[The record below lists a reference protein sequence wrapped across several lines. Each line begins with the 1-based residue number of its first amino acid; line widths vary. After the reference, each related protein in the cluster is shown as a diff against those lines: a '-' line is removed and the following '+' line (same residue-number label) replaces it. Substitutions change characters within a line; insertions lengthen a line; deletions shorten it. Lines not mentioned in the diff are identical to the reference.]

1 MAGLPKCSGVE
12 KLGVRAIIFSI
23 QRADITVKSK
33 LQDPNKG
40 TMAPFATKKYRI
52 LLATQLTIIQISVCL
67 FNVKVDSILLQLE
80 TLLDW
85 MEIRRVSK
93 TTSSERSRNK
103 KRERSVK
110 ENRAHFVL
118 KGDIGW
124 FCLQLPLISDV
135 VPEFC
140 WICGTCL
147 SKLSFPGQTA

>member
-1 MAGLPKCSGVE
+1 MTGLSKCSGVE
-12 KLGVRAIIFSI
+12 NLGVRAIIFSN
-23 QRADITVKSK
+23 QRANITATSK

-67 FNVKVDSILLQLE
+67 FNEV
-80 TLLDW
+80 
-85 MEIRRVSK
+85 RRVSK